1 MRLALFLSAWLVCP
15 WGLAALGQPATL
27 DRSTWPEALTR
38 PVLFDVA
45 SRAEILTFAHALQ
58 ASEALS
64 ESALKEHLGLKSIN
78 VEAVE
83 TVRKQMWQRLLVNY
97 NRAGQSCDQD
107 ASFCYYVD
115 GLDSLREQ
123 AGKFEVADD
132 SFYAAWAEPSA
143 TFHRRYL
150 DEQLRLAALSPS
162 TRSEIEWLGDHE
174 LNGDMMHDRV
184 FMLTFNSG
192 PTLLPGPTDWLT
204 DYLRKQSMSA
214 TFFVLGNRL
223 QARLDKTDRAA
234 LGALYKG
241 QCVGVQ
247 GWEYRSHS
255 HWQDWQHSVSRSIA
269 LVRGVLPDNGVP
281 LFRPPYGQR
290 RADSRAFFKSQGLSV
305 ALWTIDAL
313 DMTSGLTAEQS
324 AHRVLTLM
332 LLWRHGVI
340 AFNDTQDK
348 VRTALP
354 WLLATTAQSGL
365 GWEECAQFGAEDRG
379 QPLTFGE

>member
-1 MRLALFLSAWLVCP
+1 VRVVLFLSAWLVCL
-15 WGLAALGQPATL
+15 GAVAAPNAPVTL
-27 DRSTWPEALTR
+27 DRSTWPEALTS
-38 PVLFDVA
+38 PALFDVA
-45 SRAEILTFAHALQ
+45 SRAEILTFAHALRV
-58 ASEALS
+58 SEALD
-64 ESALKEHLGLKSIN
+64 ERALKARLGLNVIN
-78 VEAVE
+78 VEAIDR
-83 TVRKQMWQRLLVNY
+83 VRKSMWQRLLVNY
-97 NRAGQSCDQD
+97 SRAGQSCDQD

-115 GLDSLREQ
+115 GLDSLREL
-123 AGKFEVADD
+123 ADTFEVGPD

-162 TRSEIEWLGDHE
+162 ARNEIELLGDHE
-174 LNGDMMHDRV
+174 LNGDQLHDRL

-192 PTLLPGPTDWLT
+192 PTLLPGTTDWLT

-223 QARLDKTDRAA
+223 QARLEKTDGPA
-234 LGALYKG
+234 LQALYKD

-255 HWQDWQHSVSRSIA
+255 HWQDWQDSIVRSVG
-269 LVRGVLPDNGVP
+269 LVRQVLPGSYVP

-290 RADSRAFFKSQGLSV
+290 RGDSAEFFKAEGLNV
-305 ALWTIDAL
+305 ALWTMDSQ

-340 AFNDTQDK
+340 VFNDTLDK
-348 VRTALP
+348 VHTALP
-354 WLLATTAQSGL
+354 WLLKNTAQSGL
-365 GWEECAQFGAEDRG
+365 GWEACSEFGKG
-379 QPLTFGE
+379 L